1 MTSNKRYKLDQV
13 GIRMVKEPPLYSA
26 EPVNS
31 PQAAVRLMS
40 ETLKGYDR
48 EVLTVVNLRN
58 DLKPINMNIV
68 SIGTLNQSLA
78 HPREILKSIILS
90 NAGSVMLF
98 HNHPSGNLTPS
109 PEDVSLTDRMAK
121 ICELL
126 GTPIVDHIIIGNDDR
141 YYSFRENSILK
152 VPALEY
158 ARDVSDLRLGAE
170 SVSEPVTEKP
180 QQTIAEIT
188 DKLEQGVHD
197 LFNSERYREYLST
210 MAKFH
215 NYSLNNTILISM
227 QKPDATL
234 VAGYQSWK
242 KNHGR
247 QVKRGEKGIRI
258 IAPSPY
264 KVKTEQD
271 VIDPKT
277 RKPVLDQD
285 GRPKKETVEVERPS
299 FRVATVFDVS
309 QTEGKELPTLG
320 AEELVGSVDGYGSL
334 LAALRKTS
342 PVPVGFE
349 EIRGGAKGYFHTADN
364 RIAIQSG
371 MSEIQTVKTMIHEIA
386 HATLHAGKDKEGVDA
401 RTKEVQA
408 ESVAY
413 TVCQH
418 YGIETSDYSF
428 GYIAGWSTGRETA
441 ELKASLETIR
451 SAASDLIEKI
461 DGHLL
466 DLQKEKTK
474 DREFAKEVP
483 GSNEIRA
490 DVGTNLG
497 RNVGV
502 NADRSKKSIC
512 AELKAPGKKKE
523 APAKKP
529 LSKNREEVL

>member
-1 MTSNKRYKLDQV
+1 
-13 GIRMVKEPPLYSA
+13 MVKEPPLYSA

-48 EVLTVVNLRN
+48 EVLAVVNLRN

-78 HPREILKSIILS
+78 HPREILKSIVLS

-98 HNHPSGNLTPS
+98 HNHPSGNLAPS
-109 PEDVSLTDRMAK
+109 QEDISLTDRMSK
-121 ICELL
+121 LCELL

-152 VPALEY
+152 IPPLEY
-158 ARDVSDLRLGAE
+158 ARDVTDLHLGAE
-170 SVSEPVTEKP
+170 AVSEPGVRKP

-197 LFNSERYREYLST
+197 LFESEKYKAYLSS
-210 MAKFH
+210 MSKFH

-247 QVKRGEKGIRI
+247 QVKRGEKGIKI
-258 IAPSPY
+258 IAPAPY

-277 RKPVLDQD
+277 QKAVLDAD
-285 GRPKKETVEVERPS
+285 GKPKKETVEIERPS
-299 FRVATVFDVS
+299 FRIATVFDVS

-320 AEELVGSVDGYGSL
+320 VEELAGSVDGYGMFL
-334 LAALRKTS
+334 QALEQTS
-342 PVPVGFE
+342 PVPVSFE
-349 EIRGGAKGYFHTADN
+349 NITGGAKGYFHTAEN
-364 RIAIQSG
+364 RIAIQEG
-371 MSEIQTVKTMIHEIA
+371 MSEIQTVKTMIHEMA
-386 HATLHAGKDKEGVDA
+386 HATLHAGKDMEKVDA

-418 YGIETSDYSF
+418 YGIETQDYSF

-451 SAASDLIEKI
+451 SASSDLIGKI

-466 DLQKEKTK
+466 DLQKEKSR
-474 DREFAKEVP
+474 DRESAMEVLGGTGAGAKARSMEQKSV
-483 GSNEIRA
+483 
-490 DVGTNLG
+490 D
-497 RNVGV
+497 
-502 NADRSKKSIC
+502 NAQESPKKSVC
-512 AELKAPGKKKE
+512 AELKAPRKKKE
-523 APAKKP
+523 VPVKKSTP
-529 LSKNREEVL
+529 KSREEVL